1 MNNLKLFKINYL
13 LKTYLFSVWQLFK
26 KSDVSS
32 YNIYF
37 IFILSFLGSLLEA
50 IFILLL
56 APLTSAVFS
65 LNKSQNNNIDFLSQA
80 YNYPFFLLLIIVLTL
95 FAKSSIITYSSFYV
109 MRVITLIRKRLRLK
123 IVETIFEGSWKTN
136 LKSGKLLDA
145 YLVSSTN
152 ASLTVAYFNEL
163 LTYSLYVVAIV
174 ITLFLN
180 LSIDLIIILAFL
192 GVFYYLTIYFLSKKA
207 RDLSFI
213 NLDTN
218 QKLSQLAS
226 EVIRGSREIQ
236 IYRLEKLILGQLSKK
251 ENILVKNESILAFLN
266 KFPSVLPS
274 TVITLV
280 VIYGYFAKGSYDI
293 SSSSP
298 IIVTSLV
305 AVQRL
310 SNYLSIVGQKLTMIG
325 TGTAEIGFILKK
337 LNSTPTKKGKKIQ
350 ISRELKNSITFN
362 KLNFNYGN
370 DKELLKNLNL
380 KFSSGKVS
388 IIAGPS
394 GSGKSSLFSLIL
406 KEVDPLEGK
415 IEINGKPLNA
425 ISKKS
430 WYENL
435 SFVSQSPFIFGTSIL
450 NNIKIGSKDASYGQI
465 YNAAKQSG
473 ALDFIDKLSN
483 KFDFNVFDGGTN
495 LSGGQCQ
502 LISLTRAILQDTP
515 VVLLDE
521 PSNNLDL
528 KSIEKIKELFLSWAN
543 KNKIVLVI
551 THDSRLIDKRFD
563 IYNVENF
570 NLIKKEN
577 F

>member
-1 MNNLKLFKINYL
+1 MNKLFKINYL
-13 LKTYLFSVWQLFK
+13 LKTYLFSIWQLFK
-26 KSDVSS
+26 KSDVSN

-37 IFILSFLGSLLEA
+37 IFVLSILSSLLEA
-50 IFILLL
+50 IFILLI

-65 LNKSQNNNIDFLSQA
+65 LNKNQNNNSDFLSLA
-80 YNYPFFLLLIIVLTL
+80 YNSPFFLLLIIVLTL
-95 FAKSSIITYSSFYV
+95 FAKSSIITYSSYYV

-123 IVETIFEGSWKTN
+123 IVESIFEGTWKTN

-145 YLVSSTN
+145 YLVSSKN

-163 LTYSLYVVAIV
+163 ITYSLYVIAIL
-174 ITLFLN
+174 ITLFFN
-180 LSIDLIIILAFL
+180 LSMDLIIILVFL
-192 GVFYYLTIYFLSKKA
+192 GLFYYLIIYFLSKKA
-207 RDLSFI
+207 RDLSYI

-218 QKLSQLAS
+218 QKLSQLAT

-236 IYRLEKLILGQLSKK
+236 IYRLEKLLLGQLSKK

-266 KFPSVLPS
+266 KFPTVLPS
-274 TVITLV
+274 TVVTLV
-280 VIYGYFAKGSYDI
+280 VIYGYLTRGFNDI
-293 SSSSP
+293 SSNSP

-310 SNYLSIVGQKLTMIG
+310 SNYLSIVGNKLTMIG

-337 LNSTPTKKGKKIQ
+337 LNRSPSKEGKKIQ
-350 ISRELKNSITFN
+350 IFKDIENSITIN
-362 KLNFNYGN
+362 KLSFNYGN
-370 DKELLKNLNL
+370 DKELLKDLNL

-388 IIAGPS
+388 VIAGPS

-406 KEVDPLEGK
+406 KEFDPLKGNIK
-415 IEINGKPLNA
+415 INDKHLNK
-425 ISKKS
+425 ISKNS

-435 SFVSQSPFIFGTSIL
+435 SFVSQAPFIFGTSIL
-450 NNIKIGSKDASYGQI
+450 NNIKIGKTDASFDEI
-465 YNAAKQSG
+465 FKASKQSG
-473 ALDFIDKLSN
+473 ALDFINKLSN
-483 KFDFNVFDGGTN
+483 KFDFNVVDGGSN

-515 VVLLDE
+515 IILLDE

-543 KNKIVLVI
+543 ENKIVLVI
-551 THDSRLIDKRFD
+551 THDARLIDKRFD
-563 IYNVENF
+563 IYKVENF

>member
-1 MNNLKLFKINYL
+1 MHH
-13 LKTYLFSVWQLFK
+13 
-26 KSDVSS
+26 
-32 YNIYF
+32 
-37 IFILSFLGSLLEA
+37 
-50 IFILLL
+50 
-56 APLTSAVFS
+56 
-65 LNKSQNNNIDFLSQA
+65 
-80 YNYPFFLLLIIVLTL
+80 
-95 FAKSSIITYSSFYV
+95 
-109 MRVITLIRKRLRLK
+109 
-123 IVETIFEGSWKTN
+123 
-136 LKSGKLLDA
+136 
-145 YLVSSTN
+145 
-152 ASLTVAYFNEL
+152 LTVAYFNEL

-350 ISRELKNSITFN
+350 ISRELKKFY
-362 KLNFNYGN
+362 NF
-370 DKELLKNLNL
+370 
-380 KFSSGKVS
+380 
-388 IIAGPS
+388 
-394 GSGKSSLFSLIL
+394 
-406 KEVDPLEGK
+406 
-415 IEINGKPLNA
+415 
-425 ISKKS
+425 
-430 WYENL
+430 
-435 SFVSQSPFIFGTSIL
+435 
-450 NNIKIGSKDASYGQI
+450 
-465 YNAAKQSG
+465 
-473 ALDFIDKLSN
+473 
-483 KFDFNVFDGGTN
+483 
-495 LSGGQCQ
+495 
-502 LISLTRAILQDTP
+502 
-515 VVLLDE
+515 
-521 PSNNLDL
+521 
-528 KSIEKIKELFLSWAN
+528 
-543 KNKIVLVI
+543 
-551 THDSRLIDKRFD
+551 
-563 IYNVENF
+563 
-570 NLIKKEN
+570 
-577 F
+577 

>member
-1 MNNLKLFKINYL
+1 
-13 LKTYLFSVWQLFK
+13 
-26 KSDVSS
+26 
-32 YNIYF
+32 
-37 IFILSFLGSLLEA
+37 
-50 IFILLL
+50 
-56 APLTSAVFS
+56 
-65 LNKSQNNNIDFLSQA
+65 
-80 YNYPFFLLLIIVLTL
+80 
-95 FAKSSIITYSSFYV
+95 

-251 ENILVKNESILAFLN
+251 ENLLVKNESILAFLN

-370 DKELLKNLNL
+370 NKELLKNLNL

-406 KEVDPLEGK
+406 KEVDPL
-415 IEINGKPLNA
+415 
-425 ISKKS
+425 
-430 WYENL
+430 
-435 SFVSQSPFIFGTSIL
+435 
-450 NNIKIGSKDASYGQI
+450 
-465 YNAAKQSG
+465 
-473 ALDFIDKLSN
+473 
-483 KFDFNVFDGGTN
+483 
-495 LSGGQCQ
+495 
-502 LISLTRAILQDTP
+502 
-515 VVLLDE
+515 
-521 PSNNLDL
+521 
-528 KSIEKIKELFLSWAN
+528 
-543 KNKIVLVI
+543 
-551 THDSRLIDKRFD
+551 
-563 IYNVENF
+563 
-570 NLIKKEN
+570 KEN
-577 F
+577 RNKW